1 MSETI
6 FGAVFLLLVFIGTIT
21 IAYAIMF
28 KLLVPKRKYDY
39 YIVLPSNTCSEELTK
54 AVYAAKTKIDLL
66 GDSGYGKVI
75 VVDMGM
81 TQAQK
86 LSCLNICRQTNGI
99 YLIESEQ
106 MKELF

>member
-1 MSETI
+1 MSEAI

-39 YIVLPSNTCSEELTK
+39 YIVLPSNTK

-106 MKELF
+106 IKELF